1 MPLDASTIGLGRVG
15 LPPARSFPDRGL
27 SVLGV
32 DNDPDR
38 LEAVR
43 AARMPFDEAGT
54 QELLERVA
62 GADGLQLSDRVA
74 DAAEAE
80 HVVITLGTPSFSH
93 IEIDMRAIR
102 S

>member
-1 MPLDASTIGLGRVG
+1 MPPDVSIIGLGRVG
-15 LPPARSFPDRGL
+15 LPLALSFADRGL

-54 QELLERVA
+54 QDLLERV
-62 GADGLQLSDRVA
+62 SDSGGCRSPTA
-74 DAAEAE
+74 SP
-80 HVVITLGTPSFSH
+80 TPRGPTTS
-93 IEIDMRAIR
+93 
-102 S
+102 